1 MVNGKFAIDRITDL
15 KTHRGKSW
23 DRREFV
29 KGMTALAGSAGL
41 LGYDMQPT
49 AAEPTP
55 TPASA
60 SQKPKK
66 KGPTPAAA
74 APSDDVA
81 NPFAVPPDDSLQKR
95 FTRRSKM
102 PWIIFG
108 CFFVILLLGCAGGC
122 GYGLW
127 YKFKDNI
134 SEAIGKEKK

>member
-1 MVNGKFAIDRITDL
+1 MPIIVNCTCGKTL
-15 KTHRGKSW
+15 KVDEKYRGKRATCPACGTSLTVV
-23 DRREFV
+23 E
-29 KGMTALAGSAGL
+29 GP
-41 LGYDMQPT
+41 QPT

-55 TPASA
+55 TPAPA
-60 SQKPKK
+60 EKKPKK
-66 KGPTPAAA
+66 ASA
-74 APSDDVA
+74 APAGDDA